1 MPYCLP
7 VPVGID
13 ALLAGGERWRAG
25 ESVVRVPV
33 EQVSRPGPAS
43 ISDLVH
49 ANFFR
54 GTYGIFVFVNPAT
67 ALFLQKKNPG
77 LNSSFVFCR
86 VGVEKLGG

>member
-7 VPVGID
+7 VSVGID

-49 ANFFR
+49 AIFFR

-67 ALFLQKKNPG
+67 ALFLQKKI
-77 LNSSFVFCR
+77 LV
-86 VGVEKLGG
+86 